1 MLTAN
6 DWAGQIEVGL
16 LGFLGMGLRKEKE
29 GKLPERRGESRA
41 EKVQDRECSHHVRA
55 GEE

>member
-1 MLTAN
+1 MQTTN